1 MTIEKKTI
9 LKDKLPVSLHGLV
22 DLAFNLWWTWQ
33 PDGRELFQRLDPPLW
48 VSTRHNPIR
57 ILRDISKDRIDQ
69 MASHHNWLSLY
80 HKIMDKFEGHR
91 KRDAE
96 LWFRRTYPQHSTK
109 TIAYLSM
116 EYGIHNSLPI
126 YSGGLGILAGDHLKE
141 SSDLGI
147 PVIAVGFL
155 YEEGYF
161 TQKIPRDGWQEAFY
175 HQADFNDFPIEE
187 LIDPETNNPL
197 ILSIDINDD
206 VVWVKIW
213 QVNVGRVKLYLLDS
227 NIDDN
232 PSYYR
237 DLTDRLYGGSSELR
251 IKQEMVL
258 GIGAVRLFKRLG
270 IEPSVWHLNEGHCA
284 FSSIERIYQDLL
296 NGSNFDDALQLV
308 RKNTI
313 FTTHTPVPAGH
324 DMFDF
329 SLVRQNFS
337 RVYIKEFG
345 EEDFLSLG
353 SYDIG
358 YGTRFNMTVLAF
370 RTSSRFNAVSKLH
383 RKTSEK
389 MFLPLWE
396 ELRSK
401 NTDFEPITYVTNGV
415 HVPSYTTSIYQ
426 QFFTQIDKEWPQKY
440 DLPEYW
446 SKDGQMLARLTDKEI
461 WQRHVSIKKRTI
473 TRIRER
479 ARNQIKNKVWDSQ
492 LALQNGALLDP
503 DTLTIGFARRFA
515 TYKRATLIFHDIN
528 RLAKMLNDK
537 YRPIQI
543 IFAGKAHPADDAG
556 KKLIKEVIQFTQDTD
571 LGHRIAFIENYDLVS
586 AKMLYE
592 GVDIWLNTPLRPN
605 EASGTSGM
613 KTSVNFIPNVSI

>member
-1 MTIEKKTI
+1 
-9 LKDKLPVSLHGLV
+9 
-22 DLAFNLWWTWQ
+22 
-33 PDGRELFQRLDPPLW
+33 
-48 VSTRHNPIR
+48 
-57 ILRDISKDRIDQ
+57 
-69 MASHHNWLSLY
+69 
-80 HKIMDKFEGHR
+80 
-91 KRDAE
+91 
-96 LWFRRTYPQHSTK
+96 
-109 TIAYLSM
+109 
-116 EYGIHNSLPI
+116 
-126 YSGGLGILAGDHLKE
+126 
-141 SSDLGI
+141 
-147 PVIAVGFL
+147 
-155 YEEGYF
+155 
-161 TQKIPRDGWQEAFY
+161 
-175 HQADFNDFPIEE
+175 
-187 LIDPETNNPL
+187 
-197 ILSIDINDD
+197 
-206 VVWVKIW
+206 
-213 QVNVGRVKLYLLDS
+213 
-227 NIDDN
+227 
-232 PSYYR
+232 
-237 DLTDRLYGGSSELR
+237 
-251 IKQEMVL
+251 
-258 GIGAVRLFKRLG
+258 
-270 IEPSVWHLNEGHCA
+270 
-284 FSSIERIYQDLL
+284 
-296 NGSNFDDALQLV
+296 
-308 RKNTI
+308 
-313 FTTHTPVPAGH
+313 
-324 DMFDF
+324 
-329 SLVRQNFS
+329 
-337 RVYIKEFG
+337 
-345 EEDFLSLG
+345 
-353 SYDIG
+353 
-358 YGTRFNMTVLAF
+358 
-370 RTSSRFNAVSKLH
+370 
-383 RKTSEK
+383 

-613 KTSVNFIPNVSI
+613 KTSVNFIPNVSILDGWWAEGYNGKNGWAINEKLTELSNNEAQFMHDANNLYDLLEKEIIPFYYDRDADNLPRKWIAIMIEALTIGITQFSARRMLKEYTSKLYTKLI